1 MYKSSPPGLDTQT
14 LYADSGYYIS
24 VPTRCQEQPEMF
36 SILEEAIHQGC
47 SKDQVC
53 VGTQPAHVQVTVNL
67 PGNTT
72 ETLWISSLATLQE
85 ICNQI
90 SDRLLPGEEDFHL
103 HYDGLVLSSDL
114 SCSLFDE
121 TTIQVVRSVQGG
133 DQSPASAS
141 PKRRKRG
148 KKSSS
153 QRAARYR

>member
-1 MYKSSPPGLDTQT
+1 MK
-14 LYADSGYYIS
+14 
-24 VPTRCQEQPEMF
+24 EEHKMF
-36 SILEEAIHQGC
+36 SMLEETIRQECC

-53 VGTQPAHVQVTVNL
+53 VGTQPACVQVTVKL

-72 ETLWISSLATLQE
+72 ETLWTSSLATLQE
-85 ICNQI
+85 IRNQI

-103 HYDGLVLSSDL
+103 HYDGLILSSDL

-133 DQSPASAS
+133 GQSPASAS

-148 KKSSS
+148 RKSSAR
-153 QRAARYR
+153 RAARYRQTKLTYDETQDLMLLRD